1 MASEHYYRPTHW
13 PSIIFMLLEQ
23 PFALLLLIPTIT
35 ALFLTLLLGQGIL
48 FFLACF
54 FATPLAGIGIPVVTL
69 WKASWQGQDGS
80 SDWHEYCNVND
91 ARFLKKWK
99 GKKIPINIFY
109 EAYMKQKLD
118 VKGDFLEFFMR
129 RHQLFRFSFTFEHFW
144 FYVATFLK
152 QNLGHS
158 LRQDADEIRP
168 VYNRGND
175 FYEFF
180 LGKYM
185 KYSSGIYRDV
195 NENLDD
201 AQERMLDLV
210 CQQTQMKPGMKHFDF
225 GCGWGSLVIRAA
237 EKFGTDS
244 RGITLAPEQADYVR
258 SKAEEH
264 GVADK
269 VHIDVM
275 DYRHV
280 DTSQKYDVIT
290 CLEMS
295 EHVGIRNYQKFM
307 QQVKAMLK
315 EDGVFYLQIAGLRRA
330 WQYEDLVW
338 GLFMGKYIFPGADA
352 SCPLAFPVSQ
362 LERAGF
368 EVHRVENTGVHYALT
383 IKAWYYNW
391 IGNQDAI
398 VAKYGEWWYRLWVVF
413 LAWST
418 CIAFQGSSTVF
429 MITATKNHRLDARSV
444 APGNDT
450 NIDRAEK
457 WIGPNPIGLQQ

>member
-1 MASEHYYRPTHW
+1 MDKPQYHQPTHG
-13 PSIIFMLLEQ
+13 PTIIFMLLEQ
-23 PFALLLLIPTIT
+23 KFGVLLAVPILV
-35 ALFLTLLLGQGIL
+35 ALFATLLLQQGIL
-48 FFLACF
+48 FFLL
-54 FATPLAGIGIPVVTL
+54 TTLLLPVITIL
-69 WKASWQGQDGS
+69 GLLGKLYASSWSGQNEPS
-80 SDWHEYCNVND
+80 NWHEYVTVHD
-91 ARFLKKWK
+91 EAFLKRWQ
-99 GKKIPINIFY
+99 GKKVPINIFY
-109 EAYMKQKLD
+109 EAYMDQKLD
-118 VKGDFLEFFMR
+118 VNGDVLDLFMER
-129 RHQLFRFSFTFEHFW
+129 NNLFRFSFTFEHIW
-144 FYVATFLK
+144 FYVTTFLK

-158 LRQDADEIRP
+158 LAQDASEIQP

-185 KYSSGIYRDV
+185 KYSSGIFRDPDGD
-195 NENLDD
+195 LDE

-225 GCGWGSLVIRAA
+225 GCGWGSLVVHAA

-244 RGITLAPEQADYVR
+244 RGITLASEQAEYTR
-258 SKAEEH
+258 AQAKAH
-264 GVADK
+264 GVANK

-280 DTSQKYDVIT
+280 DTSVKYDVIT

-307 QQVKAMLK
+307 QQVKFMLK

-338 GLFMGKYIFPGADA
+338 GLYMGKYIFPGADA
-352 SCPLAFPVSQ
+352 SCPLSFPVSQ

-368 EVHRVENTGVHYALT
+368 EIHRVENTGVHYSLT

-391 IGNQDAI
+391 KENREAI
-398 VAKYGEWWYRLWVVF
+398 VESYGEWWFRLWMIF

-418 CIAFQGSSTVF
+418 VIAAQGSSTVY
-429 MITATKNHRLDARSV
+429 MITSTKNHKNDARSV
-444 APGNDT
+444 KDPNNAAIDRIGKWVGND
-450 NIDRAEK
+450 
-457 WIGPNPIGLQQ
+457 PIAMQQ